1 MECGACTACCTLLPI
16 APIGK
21 PVNTPCPHCDG
32 GCSIYQTKPQTCNEF
47 ECAYI
52 QAGNASERLRPDVC
66 GIIFYKKTDR
76 IFTGALMPDTETT
89 DVAMQQITSFNEQG
103 YSVVLLSVK
112 ENEPYLRLADGHVAE
127 DIMEEYREALDGNLQ
142 H

>member
-1 MECGACTACCTLLPI
+1 MECAECTACCTLLPI

-32 GCSIYQTKPQTCNEF
+32 GCSIYKTKPQTCNEF

-52 QAGNASERLRPDVC
+52 QAPSVPEALRPDIC
-66 GIIFYKKTDR
+66 GIIFYKKTER
-76 IFTGALMPDTETT
+76 IMVGALTGSEVTDTARRQVT
-89 DVAMQQITSFNEQG
+89 DFNAQG
-103 YSVVLLSVK
+103 YSVVLLSVARGK
-112 ENEPYLRLADGHVAE
+112 PHLMLSDGHGAE
-127 DIMEEYREALDGNLQ
+127 DVMSEYVGALRGNLQ